1 MTTATVR
8 EAIHER
14 LDPVIEEIVSRE
26 ISQRGG
32 GYSRGIGQ
40 EQGSSFEALMPVL
53 LTTLIQRR
61 QVGQGQEPQQLLQS
75 LLPILPVLI
84 QNLTRRQG
92 GQGQEPQQILQSL
105 LPVLP
110 ALLPLLMQ
118 RRQAGQEPQQ
128 ILQNI
133 LPILPALLPLIM
145 QRRQGSQIGQVGQ
158 EHPLQTLAPVLVAA
172 LSACS

>member
-14 LDPVIEEIVSRE
+14 LDPVIEEIVARE

-61 QVGQGQEPQQLLQS
+61 QVGQGPEQILQNI
-75 LLPILPVLI
+75 LPVLPVLI

-92 GQGQEPQQILQSL
+92 AQEPQQVLQNI

-118 RRQAGQEPQQ
+118 RRQGVQDPQQ

-133 LPILPALLPLIM
+133 LPLLPALLPLLM
-145 QRRQGSQIGQVGQ
+145 QRRQGALSSQ
-158 EHPLQTLAPVLVAA
+158 ESPLQALAPVLVAA
-172 LSACS
+172 LSAC

>member
-14 LDPVIEEIVSRE
+14 LDPVIEEIVTRE

-32 GYSRGIGQ
+32 GYGRSMG

-53 LTTLIQRR
+53 LSTLIQRR
-61 QVGQGQEPQQLLQS
+61 QPGQEPQEILQNLLPVLPIVIQNLIRRQPGQES
-75 LLPILPVLI
+75 QQVLQNLLPILPAVLPLLM
-84 QNLTRRQG
+84 QQQRRPL
-92 GQGQEPQQILQSL
+92 GQQPQQILQNI

-110 ALLPLLMQ
+110 ALLPL
-118 RRQAGQEPQQ
+118 
-128 ILQNI
+128 
-133 LPILPALLPLIM
+133 IM
-145 QRRQGSQIGQVGQ
+145 QQGRLGSQQQ
-158 EHPLQTLAPVLVAA
+158 QPLQALAPVLVAA